1 MDMINRFSNYM
12 KTVLALLGFL
22 VFLMSSQAVSAIDAT
37 TSSDPT
43 GIITIFCNVINQATG
58 GVGKVI
64 CVLIL
69 ISMAIGLFLGKIT
82 WGLAIAVMVGMGML
96 FGATGLVDLISSG
109 SNTYA
114 SSVNTTTLCA
124 STA

>member
-1 MDMINRFSNYM
+1 MDMINRFSNYI
-12 KTVLALLGFL
+12 KTVLALLSFL
-22 VFLMSSQAVSAIDAT
+22 VFLISSQAVSATDST
-37 TSSDPT
+37 VPSDPT

-114 SSVNTTTLCA
+114 ASVNTSALCA
-124 STA
+124 AAG